1 MADSLLDFSGSL
13 LDVVVLEGLLPAVHA
28 LDHFEVLVELTL
40 LVGIPVGV
48 LVVGVVVERVL
59 QDVVAFG
66 VVEGAGRHSSE
77 MRLVECQKFIHY
89 YGFFPV
95 LLEGVLG

>member
-1 MADSLLDFSGSL
+1 
-13 LDVVVLEGLLPAVHA
+13 
-28 LDHFEVLVELTL
+28 
-40 LVGIPVGV
+40 
-48 LVVGVVVERVL
+48 
-59 QDVVAFG
+59 
-66 VVEGAGRHSSE
+66 